1 MQAYE
6 FINNLIPPLKLTD
19 RVGKAL
25 AWMEEIRTDV
35 LPVVHEGHF
44 MGLVTDE
51 MIYEINDPNLTIQEI
66 ALTSTGG
73 FVQMDR
79 HIYEV
84 LRVSS
89 EHHANMV
96 AVLDKDQIYQ
106 GVVTVEDAITA
117 FTDSISIQSQ
127 GGVLILSMFMTDYSL
142 YDIARIVESEN
153 AKVLSSFISSD
164 PLDDSKIKVTLKLD
178 QTELR
183 HIKAT
188 MERFGYK
195 VIDHYQEE
203 IGLSSEQDRLGN
215 LLRFLDI

>member
-19 RVGKAL
+19 PVSKAL

-51 MIYEINDPNLTIQEI
+51 MIYEINDLNLTIQDI
-66 ALTSTGG
+66 NLISKGS

-89 EHHANMV
+89 EHHSNMV
-96 AVLDKDQIYQ
+96 AVLDKERIYQ

-127 GGVLILSMFMTDYSL
+127 GGVLILSMYMTDYSL

-153 AKVLSSFISSD
+153 AKILSSFISSD

-178 QTELR
+178 KTELR

-203 IGLSSEQDRLGN
+203 ISLSSEQDRLGN

>member
-6 FINNLIPPLKLTD
+6 FVNNLIPPLKITD
-19 RVGKAL
+19 KVGKAL

-44 MGLVTDE
+44 MGLITDE
-51 MIYEINDPNLTIQEI
+51 RIYEVNDPNLTLESMDLI
-66 ALTSTGG
+66 APAN
-73 FVQMDR
+73 FVYMDR

-89 EHHANMV
+89 ENQNGMV
-96 AVLDKDQIYQ
+96 AVIDRDMVYQ

-142 YDIARIVESEN
+142 YDIARIIESEN
-153 AKVLSSFISSD
+153 AKILSSFISGD

-188 MERFGYK
+188 LERFGYK
-195 VIDHYQEE
+195 VIDQYQEE
-203 IGLSSEQDRLGN
+203 LSISSDQDRIGN

>member
-51 MIYEINDPNLTIQEI
+51 MIYEINDPNLTIQEMDLI
-66 ALTSTGG
+66 STGG

-89 EHHANMV
+89 EHHANMI
-96 AVLDKDQIYQ
+96 AVLDKDQVYQ

-153 AKVLSSFISSD
+153 AKILSSFISSD

>member
-6 FINNLIPPLKLTD
+6 FINNLIPPLKLSD
-19 RVGKAL
+19 KAGKAL
-25 AWMEEIRTDV
+25 VWMEEIRTNV
-35 LPVVHEGHF
+35 LPVVDQGRF
-44 MGLVTDE
+44 LGFVTDE
-51 MIYEINDPNLTIQEI
+51 MIYEVNNPDLPISEI
-66 ALTSTGG
+66 DLVASSG
-73 FVQMDR
+73 FVFIDR

-89 EHHANMV
+89 EHHTSMV
-96 AVLDKDQIYQ
+96 AVLDRDSTYQ

-153 AKVLSSFISSD
+153 AKILSSFISSD

-203 IGLSSEQDRLGN
+203 IALSSEQDRLGN

>member
-6 FINNLIPPLKLTD
+6 FINNFIPPLKLTD

-51 MIYEINDPNLTIQEI
+51 MIYEINDPDLTIQDIELI
-66 ALTSTGG
+66 SKGG

-89 EHHANMV
+89 EHHSNMV
-96 AVLDKDQIYQ
+96 AVLDKEQIYQ

-153 AKVLSSFISSD
+153 AKILSSFISSD